1 MKELGK
7 NEIKDGM
14 FVELKN
20 NNIYVK
26 CGAAYYRVDF
36 SDFQGVDTLLIKT
49 IFGPFTEAMAI
60 QFIRKR
66 AKNNMEKLTNAQIKK
81 RVDDLNER
89 LSELT
94 IDIDML
100 KDDINDEADEVETNG
115 EENEEDE
122 RGEELEDMVDKLDE
136 LVSVLE
142 DCQNDLA
149 DVIQIRL
156 IYSFKRVLGALNRI
170 LKDTE

>member
-60 QFIRKR
+60 
-66 AKNNMEKLTNAQIKK
+66 
-81 RVDDLNER
+81 
-89 LSELT
+89 
-94 IDIDML
+94 
-100 KDDINDEADEVETNG
+100 
-115 EENEEDE
+115 
-122 RGEELEDMVDKLDE
+122 
-136 LVSVLE
+136 
-142 DCQNDLA
+142 
-149 DVIQIRL
+149 
-156 IYSFKRVLGALNRI
+156 
-170 LKDTE
+170 